1 MHTDLSRL
9 EFDSVLDIVASLA
22 GSARGAGLVSRLE
35 PAADR
40 AESMSLALET
50 VEAASLL
57 AAGASLPGASADPL
71 FDVISLLETGAVA
84 LEPSSLRAAAEALDS
99 LSSFRARLDATGLPW
114 RDGVLADRLLEL
126 PDLAPLT
133 RHLLRITTPEGTVA
147 HDASELLARLA
158 RSAARL
164 RDGLAKDA
172 ARISERMVAAGV
184 SRDAPPTLR
193 DGRTVIPVVAARRA
207 SVPGM
212 IHDRSD
218 SGGTLFIEPAELLET
233 GNRLQETLMDM
244 AQEER
249 RILREATALLRE
261 SAGPVKAGAGSAV
274 LLDCIFARARYHMEA
289 GTTFPPEGPLDLK
302 SARHPLIPR
311 AESVANDI
319 SFPAD
324 WRAVVISG
332 PNAGGK
338 TVLVKTI
345 GLAVCGSQS
354 GLGALAAPGS
364 SLPHFSTILVSIG
377 DRQSLSERLSTF
389 SARLK
394 DEIGMLDSADGG
406 TLAIIDEPAGGT
418 DPLTGSA
425 LAAVLLEGLTEKGA
439 RIVTTTHLGQLKSL
453 ASTHQGF
460 YNACMNFDEES
471 LSPDYGFRFGTPGSS
486 YTFEIALRMGFPAPL
501 LERAS
506 GLSQDAFRLDRLIAQ
521 LDSEIQALEGERS
534 EARAMAEKAEK
545 LGAEFEELAEL
556 QRRDASRQREEAAR
570 KADELIRELNS
581 RADSMLSRLRST
593 DAGER
598 KAARRAIRELSSP
611 IPAPP
616 PEPALSG
623 PARPAGFSPGDLV
636 SVDGWKGTGVVEEV
650 RGSSVVVRFGVLRV
664 ERAPGD
670 LGPAAGDGPRRLEA
684 PAAYSVEPVS
694 GEIDMR
700 GMTAEEALGLLDMRM
715 DSCLASGLTRLR
727 IIHGKGKGVLMKAV
741 HDFLKRDRRVA
752 SHGMAE
758 PHEGGTGVTIAILSD
773 RR

>member
-1 MHTDLSRL
+1 MQTDLSRL
-9 EFDSVLDIVASLA
+9 EFDRVLEIVSSFA

-40 AESMSLALET
+40 AVSASLAHET
-50 VEAASLL
+50 IEAAGLL

-71 FDVISLLETGAVA
+71 FDVLSLLDTGAVA
-84 LEPSSLRAAAEALDS
+84 LEPAVLRAAAEALDA
-99 LSSFRARLDATGLPW
+99 LASFRSRLDATGLPW
-114 RDGVLADRLLEL
+114 RDGILAGMLLDL
-126 PDLAPLT
+126 PDLSPLT
-133 RHLLRITTPEGTVA
+133 RHLLRITTPGGTVA
-147 HDASELLARLA
+147 PDASELLARLA
-158 RSAARL
+158 RSVARL
-164 RDGLAKDA
+164 REGLAREA
-172 ARISERMVAAGV
+172 ARISERLVASGV

-193 DGRTVIPVVAARRA
+193 DGRTVIPVLAARRS

-218 SGGTLFIEPAELLET
+218 SGGTLFIEPAELLES
-233 GNRLQETLMDM
+233 GNRLQETLLEMS
-244 AQEER
+244 QEER
-249 RILREATALLRE
+249 RILREATAMLRE
-261 SAGPVKAGAGSAV
+261 RAEQVKAGAGSAV
-274 LLDCIFARARYHMEA
+274 LLDSIFARARYHMEA

-311 AESVANDI
+311 GESVANDI
-319 SFPAD
+319 SFPGD

-338 TVLVKTI
+338 TVLVKTL

-354 GLGALAAPGS
+354 GLGASAAPGS
-364 SLPHFSTILVSIG
+364 SLPHFTRILVSIG

-389 SARLK
+389 SARLR
-394 DEIGMLDSADGG
+394 DEMEMLDQADGG

-425 LAAVLLEGLTEKGA
+425 LAAVLLEGLTGKGA
-439 RIVTTTHLGQLKSL
+439 RVVTTTHLGQLKSL

-460 YNACMNFDEES
+460 YNACMNFDEAG

-486 YTFEIALRMGFPAPL
+486 YTFEIARRMGFPAQL

-521 LDSEIQALEGERS
+521 LDSEIQALEEERA
-534 EARAMAEKAEK
+534 EARALAERAEK
-545 LGAEFEELAEL
+545 LGAEFEELAEM

-570 KADELIRELNS
+570 EADLLIRDLNS
-581 RADSMLSRLRST
+581 RADSMLTRLRST
-593 DAGER
+593 DPGER

-611 IPAPP
+611 IPAPA
-616 PEPALSG
+616 PAA
-623 PARPAGFSPGDLV
+623 PADRTPPAGFSTGDFV
-636 SVDGWKGTGVVEEV
+636 TVEGWKGTGVVEEV
-650 RGSSVVVRFGVLRV
+650 RVSSVVVRFGVLKV
-664 ERAPGD
+664 EKAAGE
-670 LGPAAGDGPRRLEA
+670 LTPAAGDGPRRLET

-700 GMTAEEALGLLDMRM
+700 GMSSEEALGLLDMRM

-741 HDFLKRDRRVA
+741 HDYLKRDRRVS
-752 SHGMAE
+752 SHCMAD
-758 PHEGGTGVTIAILSD
+758 PHEGGTGVTVAFLSD